1 MTKTEPEE
9 DRLFDEAV
17 DLLIRIQTDP
27 DNPIPL
33 DMAKRWLARGPA
45 HECVW
50 VEALEIHGM
59 ANKVLVDR
67 RRAARK
73 AAYTVSRRTLV
84 VGGLLTAAGLA
95 AGTIAGSRF
104 VLQAR
109 ADEFTGTGEVRRIE
123 LADGSI
129 VTLGPDSA
137 FKHVFTAAYR
147 HIELLQGMAFFEVA
161 PDAARPFRVMAAGLR
176 ATALG
181 TAFDVSHDAD
191 CLSVS
196 VEHGMV
202 AIDLPSSLDPTSTPE
217 LSEGEWL
224 TYRAGTGAISTGTR
238 DRKQVAS
245 WREGLIVVER
255 ETVAAV
261 VARISRWTQGE
272 VLITSSALGS
282 SLVSGVYDL
291 GEPALA
297 LEAVVQPHGGKV
309 RQVTPYL
316 TVLSSF

>member
-1 MTKTEPEE
+1 MSKTEPEE

-27 DNPIPL
+27 DNPVPL
-33 DMAKRWLARGPA
+33 EMAKRWLARGPA
-45 HECVW
+45 QERIW
-50 VEALEIHGM
+50 IEALEIHGM

-73 AAYTVSRRTLV
+73 AAYTVSRRTLMI
-84 VGGLLTAAGLA
+84 GGLLSAAGLA
-95 AGTIAGSRF
+95 AGTIVGPQL

-109 ADEFTGTGEVRRIE
+109 ADELTGTGEVRRIA

-137 FKHVFTAAYR
+137 FKHVFSPEHR

-161 PDAARPFRVMAAGLR
+161 PDAARPFRVLAAGLR

-196 VEHGMV
+196 VEHGLV
-202 AIDLPSSLDPTSTPE
+202 AVDVPSNLDPSTPE
-217 LSEGEWL
+217 LAEGEWL
-224 TYRAGTGAISTGTR
+224 TYRTGTGAISTGTR

-261 VARISRWTQGE
+261 VARISRWTKGE
-272 VLITSSALGS
+272 VMITSSVLAGR
-282 SLVSGVYDL
+282 LVSGVYDL

-297 LEAVVQPHGGKV
+297 LEAVVQPHGGRV
-309 RQVTPYL
+309 RQITPFL
-316 TVLSSF
+316 TVISPF